1 MEERDKMI
9 SKEIP
14 FRIERKQLREDL
26 RVKEGSSL
34 AAQLERLMDE
44 AEAVGRPKTCYRVAY
59 VDGKEEDRVILE
71 GVSFTSRILRVNLAR
86 AHRVFPFVA
95 TSGRE
100 LEEWLKSTQ
109 GMLAQYWADAIS
121 EMALRS
127 AIQNLSEHLANR
139 YRPGPLSR
147 MNPGSLP
154 DWPLEEQRSLFAVL
168 GEEPARIGVRLSEDL
183 LMTPIKS
190 VSGIFFPTEERFES
204 CQLCPRERC
213 IGRRAPYEPH
223 LYDQKYS
230 SKKTTDFFN

>member
-1 MEERDKMI
+1 MEEGNKMI
-9 SKEIP
+9 SKKSP
-14 FRIERKQLREDL
+14 FRIDRGQIRENL
-26 RVKEGSSL
+26 RVKKGSSL

-71 GVSFTSRILRVNLAR
+71 GVPFTSRVLRVNLER
-86 AHRVFPFVA
+86 AHRVFLFVA
-95 TSGRE
+95 TSGWE
-100 LEEWLKSTQ
+100 LEEWSKSAR
-109 GMLAQYWADAIS
+109 GILEQYWADVIK
-121 EMALRS
+121 EGALRW
-127 AIQNLSEHLANR
+127 AIQNLSEDLANR

-147 MNPGSLP
+147 MGPGSLP

-168 GEEPARIGVRLSEDL
+168 GDEPVRIGVRLSENL
-183 LMTPIKS
+183 LMTPVKS

-223 LYDQKYS
+223 LLNQKYLQRKS
-230 SKKTTDFFN
+230 